1 MRTLAIDIETYS
13 SVDLGKAGVF
23 KYAEA
28 PDFRILLI
36 GYCLDGGPVRVLHGG
51 IWPYEPMNAWEKERA
66 SEFLEA
72 LMDPSVLK
80 TAFNANFEI
89 TCLSRWVGSELDP
102 AEWDCTMIRA
112 ATLGLPL
119 TLEGAGKALG
129 LPEDQQK
136 LKTGKELIRYFSK
149 PNRKGE
155 RNLPKDAPE
164 KWAEFQ
170 KYNAQDVIAEMKIRE
185 KILDLSEPR
194 SEHELW
200 CLDQRINRRGV
211 RIDRAMAEGVVEYE
225 EKRKPRLKT
234 YAQELT
240 GLPNPNSVQ
249 QLRGWMAEQGIET
262 ESLTKDTVSALLK
275 ESIPENIKEVLR
287 VRQAMGKTS
296 TKKYQSMLDAVCE
309 DDRVRGLLQFY
320 GSRTGRWAGRL
331 VQVQNLPQNHL
342 EDLDGAR
349 SLVKERDFDMLELL
363 YGDPSRVLSELI
375 RTTFI
380 PSGGKMFVVSDFSA
394 IEARVIAWLAGE
406 KWRLDVFRSGG
417 DIYCASASRIYGVP
431 VEKHGVNGHLRQRG
445 KVAELALG
453 YQGGVGAMKRMDTT
467 GSVPEEEMEKIVR
480 DWRHAS
486 PKIVRLW
493 RDVEDAAVRAMH
505 DAGHIRTHGI
515 TFKRETLDG
524 IRFLIVTLPSGRFIS
539 YPNPCIV
546 KGQLTYMGVNQ
557 TTKKWE
563 RIETY
568 GGKMVENIVQAIA
581 RDCLAAAMTRV
592 EAAGYP
598 IVMHVHDE
606 IIVEADQ
613 GDLEAVNELMAAPI
627 AWAPGL
633 PLRGDGYVTPYYRKD

>member
-36 GYCLDGGPVRVLHGG
+36 GYSLDGGPVHVLRGG
-51 IWPYEPMNAWEKERA
+51 IWPYEPA

-72 LMDPSVLK
+72 LMDPSILK

-89 TCLSRWVGSELDP
+89 TCLSHWMGRELDP

-136 LKTGKELIRYFSK
+136 LKTGKELIRFFSK

-170 KYNAQDVIAEMKIRE
+170 KYNEQDVIAEMKIRE

-194 SEHELW
+194 SERELW

-211 RIDRAMAEGVVEYE
+211 RIDRAMAEGIVEYE
-225 EKRKPRLKT
+225 KKRKPRLKA

-249 QLRGWMAEQGIET
+249 QLRGWMEEQGVMT
-262 ESLTKDTVSALLK
+262 EDLTKDTVSALLK

-287 VRQAMGKTS
+287 VRRAMGKTS
-296 TKKYQSMLDAVCE
+296 TKKYQAMLDAVCE

-342 EDLDGAR
+342 EDLDLAR
-349 SLVKERDFDMLELL
+349 ALVKERDFDMLELL

-380 PSGGKMFVVSDFSA
+380 PSDGKMFVVSDFSA

-431 VEKHGVNGHLRQRG
+431 VEKHGINGHLRQRG

-493 RDVEDAAVRAMH
+493 RDVEDTARRA
-505 DAGHIRTHGI
+505 IRDGGTLKTHGI
-515 TFKRETLDG
+515 TFKKRAKEG
-524 IRFLIVTLPSGRFIS
+524 VSFLIITLPSGRFIS
-539 YPNPCIV
+539 YPYPRLTGDDRI
-546 KGQLTYMGVNQ
+546 TYMGVNQ

-581 RDCLAAAMTRV
+581 RDCLAVAMTRV
-592 EAAGYP
+592 EEAGHP
-598 IVMHVHDE
+598 IVMHIHDE
-606 IIVEADQ
+606 MVIEADA
-613 GDLEAVNELMAAPI
+613 DALDEVNRLMAAPI
-627 AWAPGL
+627 VWAPGL

>member
-1 MRTLAIDIETYS
+1 MDTLAIDIETYS

-36 GYCLDGGPVRVLHGG
+36 AYSWNGGPVTVFQGCSTK
-51 IWPYEPMNAWEKERA
+51 EPINAVEEQYAK
-66 SEFLEA
+66 EFLA
-72 LMDPSVLK
+72 CLKDPDVVK

-89 TCLSRWVGSELDP
+89 TCLSKWLGMELD
-102 AEWDCTMIRA
+102 AREWDCTMIRA
-112 ATLGLPL
+112 ASLGLPM
-119 TLEGAGKALG
+119 TLEGAGRALG

-136 LKTGKELIRYFSK
+136 LKTGKELIRFFSK

-155 RNLPKDAPE
+155 RNLPEDAPE
-164 KWAEFQ
+164 KWAAFM
-170 KYNAQDVIAEMKIRE
+170 KYNAQDVVAEMRIRE
-185 KILDLSEPR
+185 KLLPFSEPEE
-194 SEHELW
+194 EHTLW

-211 RIDRAMAEGVVEYE
+211 RIDRAMAEGIVAYE
-225 EKRKPRLKT
+225 KERKPRLKA

-296 TKKYQSMLDAVCE
+296 TKKYQAMLDAVCE

-331 VQVQNLPQNHL
+331 VQVQNLPQNHMQ
-342 EDLDGAR
+342 DLDLAR
-349 SLVKERDFDMLELL
+349 ELVRDRDFDTLELL
-363 YGDPSRVLSELI
+363 YGATSKVLSELI

-380 PSGGKMFVVSDFSA
+380 PSEGKTFVVSDFSA

-406 KWRLDVFRSGG
+406 KWRLDVFKNGG

-467 GSVPEEEMEKIVR
+467 GSVPEEEMQRIVR
-480 DWRHAS
+480 DWRRSS
-486 PKIVRLW
+486 PHIVRLW
-493 RDVEDAAVRAMH
+493 RDIEDTARRA
-505 DAGHIRTHGI
+505 IRDGGTLKTHGI
-515 TFKRETLDG
+515 TFKKRAKEG
-524 IRFLIVTLPSGRFIS
+524 VSFLVITLPSGRFIS
-539 YPNPCIV
+539 YPYPRLTGDDRI
-546 KGQLTYMGVNQ
+546 TYMGVDQ

-581 RDCLAAAMTRV
+581 RDCLAVAMTRV
-592 EAAGYP
+592 EEAGYP

-606 IIVEADQ
+606 IIVEAER

>member
-36 GYCLDGGPVRVLHGG
+36 GYSLDGGPVHVLHGG
-51 IWPYEPMNAWEKERA
+51 KSWPYEPT

-89 TCLSRWVGSELDP
+89 TCLSRWLGRELDP

-112 ATLGLPL
+112 ATLGLPM

-164 KWAEFQ
+164 KWELF
-170 KYNAQDVIAEMKIRE
+170 KEYNAQDVIAEMHIRE
-185 KILDLSEPR
+185 KLLPFSEPE
-194 SEHELW
+194 SEQRLW

-211 RIDRAMAEGVVEYE
+211 RIDRAMAEGIVEYE
-225 EKRKPRLKT
+225 EKRKPRLKA

-240 GLPNPNSVQ
+240 GLQNPNSVQ

-262 ESLTKDTVSALLK
+262 ENLTKDTISALLK

-296 TKKYQSMLDAVCE
+296 TKKYQAMLDAVCE

-342 EDLDGAR
+342 EDLDLAR
-349 SLVKERDFDMLELL
+349 ALVKERDFDMLELL

-380 PSGGKMFVVSDFSA
+380 PSEGKMFVVSDFSA

-467 GSVPEEEMEKIVR
+467 GSVPEEEMQRIVR
-480 DWRHAS
+480 DWRRSS
-486 PKIVRLW
+486 PHIVRLW
-493 RDVEDAAVRAMH
+493 RDIEDTARRA
-505 DAGHIRTHGI
+505 IRDGGTLKTHGV
-515 TFKRETLDG
+515 TFKKRAKEG
-524 IRFLIVTLPSGRFIS
+524 VSFLIITLPSGRFIS
-539 YPNPCIV
+539 YPYPRLTGDDRI
-546 KGQLTYMGVNQ
+546 TYMGVNQ

-581 RDCLAAAMTRV
+581 RDCLAVAMTRV
-592 EAAGYP
+592 EEAGYP
-598 IVMHVHDE
+598 IVMHIHDE
-606 IIVEADQ
+606 MVIEANADAL
-613 GDLEAVNELMAAPI
+613 DEVNRLMAAPVP
-627 AWAPGL
+627 WAPGL